1 MLTTNPIYAYSR
13 GRAQNS
19 VYNGYVAPV
28 SGDFLYPI
36 HFGGAENT
44 IGASRIISRDYRHV
58 LSPRSLAG
66 LGNLSKKVYNMNNS
80 ISIYNFNQ
88 NQVRTTQIDN
98 EPYFCLVDACR
109 ALGLSNSRQA
119 VRDVYKIYTPTTSG
133 DQEISFINEPNL
145 YRLIFR
151 SNKPQAQAF
160 ADWVYSEVLPQI
172 RKTGA
177 YGVPTETAP
186 APLDT
191 KTLGGV
197 VKRCAAA
204 AVRDELETLPEL
216 VKAQVEQT
224 VYEVLSKV
232 FYPGITEHPSGM
244 PFGNWA
250 VAAVQAI
257 GAMTSEYDNLK
268 QKQQAVINLLQDK

>member
-1 MLTTNPIYAYSR
+1 MINA
-13 GRAQNS
+13 
-19 VYNGYVAPV
+19 
-28 SGDFLYPI
+28 
-36 HFGGAENT
+36 
-44 IGASRIISRDYRHV
+44 ISTF
-58 LSPRSLAG
+58 
-66 LGNLSKKVYNMNNS
+66 KFNN
-80 ISIYNFNQ
+80 
-88 NQVRTTQIDN
+88 NQVRTQVIDN
-98 EPYFCLVDACR
+98 EPWFCLADCR
-109 ALGLSNSRQA
+109 EALSIKGSLKVGTLSDKGVVKTDTLTNGGRQSLN
-119 VRDVYKIYTPTTSG
+119 Y
-133 DQEISFINEPNL
+133 INEPNL

-151 SNKPQAQAF
+151 SNKLQAQAF

-186 APLDT
+186 APLDA

>member
-1 MLTTNPIYAYSR
+1 
-13 GRAQNS
+13 
-19 VYNGYVAPV
+19 
-28 SGDFLYPI
+28 
-36 HFGGAENT
+36 
-44 IGASRIISRDYRHV
+44 
-58 LSPRSLAG
+58 
-66 LGNLSKKVYNMNNS
+66 MNNLVKVF
-80 ISIYNFNQ
+80 NFNQ
-88 NQVRTTQIDN
+88 NSVRTTQIDN
-98 EPYFCLVDACR
+98 EPWFCLLDCCK
-109 ALGLSNSRQA
+109 ALGIKNA
-119 VRDVYKIYTPTTSG
+119 ATSVQMSKAG
-133 DQEISFINEPNL
+133 VGKTYCSYDSGKKEITIINEPNL

-177 YGVPTETAP
+177 YGTPAETAP
-186 APLDT
+186 APLDA

-268 QKQQAVINLLQDK
+268 QKQQAVINLLQSK

>member
-1 MLTTNPIYAYSR
+1 
-13 GRAQNS
+13 
-19 VYNGYVAPV
+19 
-28 SGDFLYPI
+28 
-36 HFGGAENT
+36 
-44 IGASRIISRDYRHV
+44 
-58 LSPRSLAG
+58 
-66 LGNLSKKVYNMNNS
+66 MNNLVKVF
-80 ISIYNFNQ
+80 NFNQ
-88 NQVRTTQIDN
+88 SQIRTACIDN
-98 EPYFCLVDACR
+98 QPYFNLRDCCE
-109 ALGLSNSRQA
+109 ALGIARSYKSA
-119 VRDVYKIYTPTTSG
+119 VRLSAEGVRETSLPTLGGS
-133 DQEISFINEPNL
+133 QVAKFINEPNL

-177 YGVPTETAP
+177 YGVPAETAP
-186 APLDT
+186 APLDA

-268 QKQQAVINLLQDK
+268 QKQQAVINLLQSK

>member
-1 MLTTNPIYAYSR
+1 MINA
-13 GRAQNS
+13 
-19 VYNGYVAPV
+19 
-28 SGDFLYPI
+28 
-36 HFGGAENT
+36 
-44 IGASRIISRDYRHV
+44 ISTF
-58 LSPRSLAG
+58 
-66 LGNLSKKVYNMNNS
+66 KFNN
-80 ISIYNFNQ
+80 
-88 NQVRTTQIDN
+88 NQVRTQVIDN
-98 EPYFCLVDACR
+98 EPWFCLTDAR
-109 ALGLSNSRQA
+109 YALSIKGSLKVGTLSDKGVVKTDTLTNGGVQSLN
-119 VRDVYKIYTPTTSG
+119 Y
-133 DQEISFINEPNL
+133 INEPNL

-177 YGVPTETAP
+177 YGVPAETAP
-186 APLDT
+186 APLDA

-216 VKAQVEQT
+216 VTDQVEQT

>member
-1 MLTTNPIYAYSR
+1 
-13 GRAQNS
+13 
-19 VYNGYVAPV
+19 
-28 SGDFLYPI
+28 
-36 HFGGAENT
+36 
-44 IGASRIISRDYRHV
+44 
-58 LSPRSLAG
+58 
-66 LGNLSKKVYNMNNS
+66 MNNLVKVF
-80 ISIYNFNQ
+80 NFNQ
-88 NQVRTTQIDN
+88 SQIRTACIDN
-98 EPYFCLVDACR
+98 QPYFNLRDCCE
-109 ALGLSNSRQA
+109 ALGIARSYKSA
-119 VRDVYKIYTPTTSG
+119 VRLSAEGVRETSLPTLGGS
-133 DQEISFINEPNL
+133 QVAKFINEPNL

-186 APLDT
+186 APLDA

-268 QKQQAVINLLQDK
+268 QKQQAVINLLQSK

>member
-1 MLTTNPIYAYSR
+1 
-13 GRAQNS
+13 
-19 VYNGYVAPV
+19 
-28 SGDFLYPI
+28 
-36 HFGGAENT
+36 
-44 IGASRIISRDYRHV
+44 
-58 LSPRSLAG
+58 
-66 LGNLSKKVYNMNNS
+66 MNNLVKVF
-80 ISIYNFNQ
+80 NFNQ
-88 NQVRTTQIDN
+88 NSVRTTQIDN
-98 EPYFCLVDACR
+98 EPYFNLKDCCQ
-109 ALGLSNSRQA
+109 ALNIKQN
-119 VRDVYKIYTPTTSG
+119 RDVVSRLKGVVKTDTLTNGGVQSLNY
-133 DQEISFINEPNL
+133 INEPNL

-177 YGVPTETAP
+177 YGTPAETAP
-186 APLDT
+186 APLDA

-268 QKQQAVINLLQDK
+268 QKQQAVINLLQSK

>member
-1 MLTTNPIYAYSR
+1 MINA
-13 GRAQNS
+13 
-19 VYNGYVAPV
+19 
-28 SGDFLYPI
+28 
-36 HFGGAENT
+36 
-44 IGASRIISRDYRHV
+44 
-58 LSPRSLAG
+58 
-66 LGNLSKKVYNMNNS
+66 
-80 ISIYNFNQ
+80 ISIFKFNN
-88 NQVRTTQIDN
+88 NQVRTQVIDN
-98 EPYFCLVDACR
+98 EPWFCLADCR
-109 ALGLSNSRQA
+109 EALSIKGSLKVGTLSDKGVVKTDTLTNGGVQSLN
-119 VRDVYKIYTPTTSG
+119 Y
-133 DQEISFINEPNL
+133 INEPNL

-177 YGVPTETAP
+177 YGVPAETAP
-186 APLDT
+186 APLDA